1 MVKYIYEG
9 FKKLWLKILKLYSKG
24 KNKKAKKLEVK
35 LNKKIA
41 KRYK

>member
-1 MVKYIYEG
+1 MVRYIYRG

-24 KNKKAKKLEVK
+24 KDKKARKLEFK

-41 KRYK
+41 KRHK